1 MHIWHHHKMPV
12 AVWIFIHNHV
22 CAIAPVQDKV
32 ISVLLFSRLHTK
44 QAFRVFPSKDVFHS
58 PRRPECFHTAF
69 SSDSSF
75 FRTACASSHVSHL
88 SRGFLSR
95 YAG

>member
-1 MHIWHHHKMPV
+1 MHIWHHHKMTV
-12 AVWIFIHNHV
+12 AVRIFIHNHV
-22 CAIAPVQDKV
+22 CVIAPEQYKV
-32 ISVLLFSRLHTK
+32 LSVLLFRRLHTK
-44 QAFRVFPSKDVFHS
+44 QAFGVFPAKDVFHS
-58 PRRPECFHTAF
+58 PRRPESFHTAF
-69 SSDSSF
+69 SSASSF